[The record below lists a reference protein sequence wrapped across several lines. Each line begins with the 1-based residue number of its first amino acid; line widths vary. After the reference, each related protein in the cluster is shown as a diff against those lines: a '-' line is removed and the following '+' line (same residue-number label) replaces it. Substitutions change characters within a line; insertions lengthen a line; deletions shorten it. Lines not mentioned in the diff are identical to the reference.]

1 MPKLEMELTK
11 KLEDIIVKTIL
22 MISGNESKEAIGIL
36 EEAWELI
43 PDEKYEYD
51 ESFHI
56 VVGILEAAIKI
67 NDKDNIIKWKDKVLI
82 VSPRRADS
90 GEKEMWVG
98 RAEYA
103 LGEFEKAREYMKIA
117 NEKSRGRCFR
127 PKDTVYKNFFFN
139 LE

>member
-1 MPKLEMELTK
+1 MPKLEVELTK
-11 KLEDIIVKTIL
+11 KLEDIMVKTIS
-22 MISGNESKEAIGIL
+22 MISGDESKEAINIL

-43 PDEKYEYD
+43 PEGKYEYD

-56 VVGILEAAIKI
+56 VEGILEAAIKI
-67 NDKDNIIKWKDKVLI
+67 NDKERIKKWKDKILI

-98 RAEYA
+98 RAEYT

-117 NEKSRGRCFR
+117 NEKSRGRCFW
-127 PKDTVYKNFFFN
+127 PEDTVYKNFFFN

>member
-1 MPKLEMELTK
+1 MPKLEVELTK

-43 PDEKYEYD
+43 PDGKYEYD

-56 VVGILEAAIKI
+56 VAGILEAAIKI
-67 NDKDNIIKWKDKVLI
+67 NDKECIAKWKDKVLLAD
-82 VSPRRADS
+82 PERADG

-98 RAEYA
+98 RAEYT

-117 NEKSRGRCFR
+117 NEKSRGRCFW
-127 PKDTVYKNFFFN
+127 PEDTVYKNFFFN